1 MSDAQEEKAPQDA
14 TDPELLNKIHA
25 ALIMILR
32 ELDAACEQLGI
43 SYVVCGG
50 TAIGAA
56 RHKGF
61 SSRSE
66 ERRVGKECRSRW
78 SPYH

>member
-32 ELDAACEQLGI
+32 ELDAACE
-43 SYVVCGG
+43 
-50 TAIGAA
+50 
-56 RHKGF
+56 
-61 SSRSE
+61 
-66 ERRVGKECRSRW
+66 
-78 SPYH
+78 

>member
-1 MSDAQEEKAPQDA
+1 MSDSQQKDPQDT

-25 ALIMILR
+25 ALLMILR
-32 ELDAACEQLGI
+32 ELDAVCEQLGI

-56 RHKGF
+56 
-61 SSRSE
+61 SSA
-66 ERRVGKECRSRW
+66 
-78 SPYH
+78 P